1 CMTRCVIVGSDY
13 DRRSWPTRIFR
24 TVLSG
29 QIKLTRVGRLEDM
42 ASVSGPPHQL
52 KVSIPADDSS
62 MMPRGKHLLHRG
74 GEAELAWILQGL
86 YVLDEWHEVV
96 LGRAAESLNVYS
108 CVPEN

>member
-1 CMTRCVIVGSDY
+1 MIRRPPRSTLFPT
-13 DRRSWPTRIFR
+13 RRSSDLID
-24 TVLSG
+24 

-52 KVSIPADDSS
+52 QVSIPADDNS

-86 YVLDEWHEVV
+86 FVFDEWQEVV
-96 LGRAAESLNVYS
+96 LGARTELLNVYR